1 MYNLSGNSA
10 GYILTNVFNLQCIQ
24 TIPKALLNKSSTF
37 LFKISLC
44 LKESLFFRLV
54 ITEKTILV
62 KATVYNLNYW
72 NK

>member
-37 LFKISLC
+37 LFKIPLC
-44 LKESLFFRLV
+44 LKESLFFRIV